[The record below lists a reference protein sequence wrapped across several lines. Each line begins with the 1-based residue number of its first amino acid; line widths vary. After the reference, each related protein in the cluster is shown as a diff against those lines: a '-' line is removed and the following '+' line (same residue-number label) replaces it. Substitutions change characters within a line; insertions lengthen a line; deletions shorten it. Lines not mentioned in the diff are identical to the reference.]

1 MQELQNYI
9 RAGYGVLMLETAEYF
24 RCVNDVLASVSQ
36 METNGTY
43 VWDASGRILDAKAQ
57 ENISSA
63 EFTLT
68 AALGFIL
75 DKMEQED
82 AADAINPTLWVLM
95 DAHLYFREV
104 RDPTLVALF
113 RRVAQVA
120 STSNHHL
127 ILVGAGS
134 NLCPELETYITTVK
148 YAMPDSKLFAQTIAD
163 VADTVGLPKTA
174 YNKKVA
180 DLTVAC
186 AGMTNQE
193 AFDALTLSSIVYDG
207 FNPKFIMTEKAK
219 AVSKSGALTYTP
231 SDLTVKDVGGLD
243 QLISYINLRKNSF
256 SPKAVKFGCPP
267 PKGILLVG
275 PPGTGKTLI
284 AKVTASILKRPLITL
299 DVGAVFASLVG
310 ESEDNMRSVIRVV
323 EALAPCVLLVDEI
336 EKSMSTNTSSKSDGG
351 TGSRVLATLL
361 TWMAEKTS
369 EVYIVAT
376 ANDVTKLPPELIRKG
391 RLDELF
397 FTDTPSEEEKKEI
410 FKIHLKKVNRNPR
423 DFNITTLAKAAK
435 EFTGA
440 EIEQSIA
447 DALYV
452 AFDEGTE
459 LTTAHI
465 KAAVLNTTPLALINE
480 EEVTGLRE
488 WAEKRCRAA
497 SSKVAV
503 TTKKIVRPTLAS
515 RKLNK

>member
-9 RAGYGVLMLETAEYF
+9 RAGYGVLLLETAEYF
-24 RCVNDVLASVSQ
+24 RCVNDILTGVAQL
-36 METNGTY
+36 ETNGTY

-57 ENISSA
+57 ENIENA
-63 EFTLT
+63 AFTLT
-68 AALGFIL
+68 TALGFIL
-75 DKMEQED
+75 DKMEKED
-82 AADAINPTLWVLM
+82 AADAINPTIWVLM
-95 DAHLYFREV
+95 DAHLYFRGDK
-104 RDPTLVALF
+104 DPTLVALF

-120 STSNHHL
+120 ATSNHHL
-127 ILVGAGS
+127 ILVGAGA
-134 NLCPELETYITTVK
+134 NLCPELETYVTTIK
-148 YAMPDSKLFAQTIAD
+148 YDMPDSKLFAQTIVDA
-163 VADTVGLPKTA
+163 AETVGLPKTS
-174 YNKKVA
+174 YNKKVT

-207 FNPKFIMTEKAK
+207 FNPKFIMAEKAK

-267 PKGILLVG
+267 PKGVLLVG

-361 TWMAEKTS
+361 TWMAEKKS

-376 ANDVTKLPPELIRKG
+376 ANDVTKLPKELIRKG

-397 FTDTPSEEEKKEI
+397 FTDTPSAVEKKEI
-410 FKIHLKKVNRNPR
+410 FKIHLKKVNRKPSAF
-423 DFNITTLAKAAK
+423 DIDMLVEASQ

-440 EIEQSIA
+440 EIEQCIA

-459 LTTAHI
+459 VTTAHI
-465 KAAVLNTTPLALINE
+465 KAALLNTTPLALIDAKAVRE
-480 EEVTGLRE
+480 LRN
-488 WAEKRCRAA
+488 WAAKRCRAA
-497 SSKVAV
+497 SSKVV
-503 TTKKIVRPTLAS
+503 TKLKIARPTLAS